1 MNKNIDKILSRI
13 REREGARTKREIAEI
28 LNISP
33 QDFSQRE
40 KRGTLLPLLLE
51 WAMEKNIS
59 LDWLVAGGKT
69 EYETEL
75 LSDGENPVYR
85 IRAKSPPA
93 LNNVSD
99 PESPAFGASDYRE
112 EGMRLLSEI
121 FSSGNEAVIQLTL
134 TQLGAIVHF
143 LEKGDRHA
151 IPLT

>member
-1 MNKNIDKILSRI
+1 MNKNIDQILSRI

-85 IRAKSPPA
+85 IRVKSPPA
-93 LNNVSD
+93 LSKVSD
-99 PESPAFGASDYRE
+99 PESPAFGASDYHE
-112 EGMRLLSEI
+112 AGMRLLSEI
-121 FSSGNEAVIQLTL
+121 LSSGNEAVIQLTL
-134 TQLGAIVHF
+134 TQLGAIADF
-143 LEKGDRHA
+143 LQKEK
-151 IPLT
+151 